1 MTKTVNYDND
11 ANIDDLAMVG
21 YNSNTEINLQ
31 TKRHHQPAL
40 CNSEQKVN
48 QKTKK
53 TKDDDFIFVKQ
64 VPLHPR
70 ERLARGTR
78 KQKDEDVIFVK
89 QVPLHPRRS

>member
-40 CNSEQKVN
+40 CNS
-48 QKTKK
+48 
-53 TKDDDFIFVKQ
+53 
-64 VPLHPR
+64 
-70 ERLARGTR
+70 
-78 KQKDEDVIFVK
+78 KQK
-89 QVPLHPRRS
+89 Q